1 MSTPSNMPTGTSR
14 ALFDPAG
21 VWTIVVAGGSGQRF
35 GAHKQFLPLG
45 PKQMVAWAVDTAL
58 QVSAGVVVVV
68 PEVSDFA
75 SSDARVH
82 VVQGGV
88 SRTESVR
95 NGLAVV
101 PTSAQVVCV
110 HDAARPFASVELF
123 QAVVQELSPTVQAA
137 VPALAV
143 VDTVKVIDESTNEV
157 LSTPLRSTLRAVQT
171 PQAFHAAIL
180 REAHLV
186 AEHENRE
193 GTDDASLVE
202 AIGGYV
208 VVVPGNVMNRKITT
222 PEDFAWAQ
230 NAVSEVLEGNA

>member
-1 MSTPSNMPTGTSR
+1 MSAPSNMPTGTSR
-14 ALFDPAG
+14 ALFDPTG
-21 VWTIVVAGGSGQRF
+21 VWTIVVAGGNGQRF

-58 QVSAGVVVVV
+58 QVSVGVVVVV

-95 NGLAVV
+95 NGLAAV

>member
-1 MSTPSNMPTGTSR
+1 MSTPPNMPTGTSR
-14 ALFDPAG
+14 ALFDPTG

-35 GAHKQFLPLG
+35 GAHKQFLALG

-82 VVQGGV
+82 VVQGGA
-88 SRTESVR
+88 SRTHSVR
-95 NGLAVV
+95 NGLAEV

-110 HDAARPFASVELF
+110 HDAARPFASAELF

-143 VDTVKVIDESTNEV
+143 VDTVKVVDESTNEV
-157 LSTPLRSTLRAVQT
+157 LSTLLRSTLRAVQT

-180 REAHLV
+180 REAHLS
-186 AEHENRE
+186 AELENRE

-230 NAVSEVLEGNA
+230 NAVTAVLEGNS

>member
-1 MSTPSNMPTGTSR
+1 MPTGTSR